1 MDMEKGYDTH
11 EWNCINK
18 TLLNIGFPPKITSTI
33 MKCIN
38 NVNFSILLNGLPTD
52 KIIPTR
58 EIRQGIPISPYLFIL
73 CANVLSNLI
82 NKAQLSKELSSIT
95 ISKEVPYITH
105 LFFFPDDNLIFYKAE
120 EKDAKKLLDLINIY

>member
-18 TLLNIGFPPKITSTI
+18 TLLNIRFPPKITSTI

-38 NVNFSILLNGLPTD
+38 NVNFSILLNGLPID

-58 EIRQGIPISPYLFIL
+58 EIRQGNPLSPYIFIL
-73 CANVLSNLI
+73 CANILSNLI
-82 NKAQLSKELSSIT
+82 NEAQFSKELSSIT
-95 ISKEVPYITH
+95 ISKEVPNITH
-105 LFFFPDDNLIFYKAE
+105 LFFPDDSLIFYKAE
-120 EKDAKKLLDLINIY
+120 EKDTKKLLDIINIY